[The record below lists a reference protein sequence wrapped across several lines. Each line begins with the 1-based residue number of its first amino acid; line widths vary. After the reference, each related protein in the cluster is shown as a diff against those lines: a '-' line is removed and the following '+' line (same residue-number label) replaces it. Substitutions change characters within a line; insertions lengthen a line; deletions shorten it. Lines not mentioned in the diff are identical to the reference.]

1 MNKFKT
7 KKVLEDFYLATYL
20 PIIHL
25 TQEGHI
31 IHSAGYNDRIN
42 DKFDIKSISYKLI
55 KELHGNKATATYS
68 INNVHFTASYICQRN
83 FNRGI
88 VILGPYSNVVNNDI
102 NIVYKPRSLILHLF
116 SFFHSLWR
124 NVHNEKHEDI
134 EVRPYSL
141 HVKKAMDYLN
151 VNYQS
156 EINLTTLSEYL
167 QVNKCYFCS
176 LFKSET
182 GKTFTQFLNEL
193 RVEKSKELLIND
205 DTSILDIALNVG
217 FNSQNYYNI
226 VFKKV
231 TNQTPLEYRNEN
243 SVSN

>member
-1 MNKFKT
+1 MNQSRV
-7 KKVLEDFYLATYL
+7 KKALEDFYLATYL
-20 PIIHL
+20 PIIQL

-31 IHSAGYNDRIN
+31 IRSAGYNDPIN
-42 DKFDIKSISYKLI
+42 NIFDLKSISYKLI
-55 KELHGNKATATYS
+55 KELHGNKSTTTYT
-68 INNVHFTASYICQRN
+68 IKGVHFTASYICQRN
-83 FNRGI
+83 LDRGI
-88 VILGPYSNVVNNDI
+88 IILGPYSDDIDNDLNV
-102 NIVYKPRSLILHLF
+102 VYKPKSLIPHLF
-116 SFFHSLWR
+116 GLFHSLWR
-124 NVHNEKHEDI
+124 NVYNEKHEDI
-134 EVRPYSL
+134 EVKAYSL
-141 HVKKAMDYLN
+141 HVKKAMDYSN

-156 EINLTTLSEYL
+156 DISLTTLSEYL

-193 RVEKSKELLIND
+193 RVEKSKELLIKD

-231 TNQTPLEYRNEN
+231 TNQTPLEYRNGN
-243 SVSN
+243 SSSS